1 MFLTRLAFQSLPSR
15 SRAVCARLVAPSE
28 SFAANSPEPPR
39 LPTAPAQRFAAGRD
53 DIVLNILIVEDEPLL
68 AGTLKHLVELNP
80 CYRVTALADDFAS
93 AIAAAAAERPDLA
106 LVDLQLAN
114 ATSGFSVAA
123 KLHELG
129 ILCLFTTG
137 KAPGFPVPDLAI
149 GCLAKPFKEEDL
161 ARALSE
167 AEDILRGREKL
178 VRLRRLPE
186 QLEIYGDAP
195 AAEEAG
201 WTLRLS
207 GRTSVMARLKKLLR
221 GPASFRSAVPPREAP
236 LQPCD

>member
-1 MFLTRLAFQSLPSR
+1 M
-15 SRAVCARLVAPSE
+15 
-28 SFAANSPEPPR
+28 
-39 LPTAPAQRFAAGRD
+39 
-53 DIVLNILIVEDEPLL
+53 LNILIVEDEPLL
-68 AGTLKHLVELNP
+68 AATLKHLVELNP
-80 CYRVTALADDFAS
+80 RYRVTALADDYAS
-93 AIAAAAAERPDLA
+93 AMAAVAEDRPDLA

-149 GCLAKPFKEEDL
+149 GCLAKPFEEADL

-167 AEDILRGREKL
+167 AEDIVRGREKL

-186 QLEIYGDAP
+186 QLQIYGDAP
-195 AAEEAG
+195 AAEEAPAAR
-201 WTLRLS
+201 WTLRLR

-221 GPASFRSAVPPREAP
+221 GPASFRSALPAREAP

>member
-1 MFLTRLAFQSLPSR
+1 
-15 SRAVCARLVAPSE
+15 
-28 SFAANSPEPPR
+28 
-39 LPTAPAQRFAAGRD
+39 
-53 DIVLNILIVEDEPLL
+53 VLNILIVEDEPLL
-68 AGTLKHLVELNP
+68 ANTLKHLVELNP
-80 CYRVTALADDFAS
+80 CYRATGIADDFTTAIFS
-93 AIAAAAAERPDLA
+93 AEAERPDLA

-137 KAPGFPVPDLAI
+137 RAPGFPVPDLAI
-149 GCLAKPFKEEDL
+149 GCLAKPFAEADL

-186 QLEIYGDAP
+186 RLEMYSGAP
-195 AAEEAG
+195 APGPEAGPAG
-201 WTLRLS
+201 WTLRLR
-207 GRTSVMARLKKLLR
+207 GRTSVLARLSRLLR
-221 GPASFRSAVPPREAP
+221 GPASFRSAVPPRETP

>member
-1 MFLTRLAFQSLPSR
+1 
-15 SRAVCARLVAPSE
+15 
-28 SFAANSPEPPR
+28 
-39 LPTAPAQRFAAGRD
+39 
-53 DIVLNILIVEDEPLL
+53 VLNILIVEDEPLL

-93 AIAAAAAERPDLA
+93 AIAAAEAERPDLA

-149 GCLAKPFKEEDL
+149 GCLAKPFEEADL

-186 QLEIYGDAP
+186 QLEMYGDAP
-195 AAEEAG
+195 AADEEAAGQAG
-201 WTLRLS
+201 WTLRLR
-207 GRTSVMARLKKLLR
+207 GRTSVLARLKKLLR
-221 GPASFRSAVPPREAP
+221 GPASFRSAVPPRETPP

>member
-1 MFLTRLAFQSLPSR
+1 
-15 SRAVCARLVAPSE
+15 
-28 SFAANSPEPPR
+28 
-39 LPTAPAQRFAAGRD
+39 
-53 DIVLNILIVEDEPLL
+53 VLNILIVEDEPLL
-68 AGTLKHLVELNP
+68 ASTLKHLVELNP
-80 CYRVTALADDFAS
+80 CYRVTALADDFTS

-149 GCLAKPFKEEDL
+149 GCLTKPFQEADL

-186 QLEIYGDAP
+186 QLEIYRDAP
-195 AAEEAG
+195 APPEETPAAA
-201 WTLRLS
+201 WTLRLR
-207 GRTSVMARLKKLLR
+207 GRTSVIARLRKLLR
-221 GPASFRSAVPPREAP
+221 GPASFRSAVPPREVP